1 MRIQVGIRHALKIGF
16 AVGAV
21 LSGTTSALA
30 QGGVVSLANA
40 HVQLV
45 ADGTCTDVQPS
56 TRFDMTGVEFNG
68 LTADYVNGDIMRD
81 TIGHV
86 LVDSQNRRVGNLGGR
101 NVEVGTTVSAREV
114 YFISETP
121 AAGPLSVLYLDS
133 TNSVFYA
140 LGAVVTETPV
150 ATYTFDAGARDPDCP
165 TAPTDIT
172 PPLVSSIELL
182 NSPAST
188 ATSITYRVTF
198 NEGALNVTADDF
210 DIDHPAGTLVSVTN
224 LVAVSATVYEITL
237 SISGDDGRVRLIM
250 SPLTDI
256 ADALGNSGP
265 DYHYDSSSSF
275 SFDNTPPAITSIVR
289 QTPTTASTADDSV
302 TWRVQ
307 YNEPVQ
313 NVTSDDFTVSGTTGT
328 VTSNNVGSIF
338 TDVTIAGGDMDTLT
352 GDVTLTLAP
361 GQDIVDLNGF
371 ALPLAGPT
379 GTDESTFS
387 IDNSGPRIQS
397 IERQSP
403 TTERVNATQVTWRF
417 TFDEAVTNVTLDD
430 FSFPEVAGATPSI
443 NIVSDRIV
451 DATVDGGD
459 LATYTNRTVR
469 ITGHNDNDIAD
480 LLGNQLTTTNATGT
494 NDNSFKIDRIAPSA
508 YLSSSPGSVGDVTPF
523 NIQLRFNEDVSGFEP
538 SDLDVTNGSVT
549 NIGEGV
555 AQFGGEIFTITILPD
570 GNGDMDIVLVANS
583 IVDGTLINTN
593 SEDDLGTVLFDTT
606 PPTVT
611 IYNASASEPLTG
623 PAEFT
628 IAFSE
633 AVSGFT
639 VDDIVV
645 SGATLSGFRAN
656 SGDRFYYVTVNR
668 IEDGPFTLDIPA
680 GAAVD
685 AVGLPNEAAN
695 RYSTSFDTVPPTV
708 VLSTAAAEPVND
720 TFTINIEFSEDI
732 TGLNEGDF
740 TVVNGSTNNITG
752 SGASYTM
759 EIRPT
764 VFTAGTLTVDLRA
777 DTVQDVAEFGNA
789 ASNQLSVAYDRE
801 SPTLVSILRQSPL
814 DAAIGLPDTQVV
826 FRATFSEDV
835 VNVDVADW
843 AIRQGGGGAIDSVT
857 PVSASVYDI
866 AYTLLNASHIIE
878 MGITRSGDVSIQDS
892 AGNPL
897 YNEDATG
904 TTETYLRD
912 TSPPYVTNVEFVTTG
927 GSPTASDTLMWAVS
941 FSEDMTNASAD
952 DFALTGTTARI
963 TAISTPQPT
972 VVVVTASGGDLT
984 DVDGFVTLGL
994 DAGSDLSD
1002 VVGNPVA
1009 SLTVS
1014 FGGTDERTVRVDNGQ
1029 PVLTISTTPGPVS
1042 GPFGAFF
1049 DFSEETTGFELNDI
1063 SVTNGAASDL
1073 IAQSS
1078 TRFVAT
1084 ITPDRSGNL
1093 TIDVAAGAALDSVGN
1108 ASLAAPQA
1116 TILYDLTPP
1125 TATISGPA
1133 GPVSGPFSVSIAF
1146 SEEVVGLE
1154 AGDLIVTNGSVTS
1167 FLPPLGGGGADQIVQ
1182 QVAPMRG
1189 DPSYSVTITPAAN
1202 GAVLVDLPGAVAQDQ
1217 AGNDNLSASQ
1227 FSVVNDETAPT
1238 LASITRSSPTASVT
1252 NADSLTWTVSF
1263 TENVTGIDTGD
1274 FAVSGT
1280 TGTVTSVSPQAVALP
1295 PSVAGDGIS
1304 APFAVSSSTF
1314 LVTVSGGDLASYLG
1328 SVALSFAGAQ
1338 DITDLAGNALTNTTP
1353 TGTNEADFTV
1363 DNQAPT
1369 LVLTATETSPVSGPF
1384 LLTMTFSEDVTGFE
1398 PADLI
1403 VDNATLS
1410 GFHSA
1415 NARLHTV
1422 TLTPGPGPAVTVDVT
1437 AGAASDAAGNDNL
1450 AASQFSIANN
1460 TTRTLTITLPGVG
1473 NGSVS
1478 STPGGIDCGTDCT
1491 EAITVGASVTLTAA
1505 AEAGSSFAGWTSGPC
1520 QGSAVT
1526 TCDVTMASNQI
1537 LAARFTLDNPPA
1549 GRIVA
1554 STLPGARSGYIGGPQ
1569 LTAFLSVVSR
1579 ATTPAQS
1586 CRVTAP
1592 GDAPFTLTYL
1602 LLDEAGEITGGAN
1615 PLFDIAQGEAMSFL
1629 LAMEPTAQ
1637 TGAGGY
1643 DYLPMIECEN
1653 ASLDPI
1659 LGVNSVLLNIGA
1671 TPTPDILSIAS
1682 TPSADGVIRIPNPGA
1697 VGLMTAAAVNIGAGD
1712 GSGAANEVTLTVSAD
1727 SGAAALPV
1735 TIEICQ
1741 IDAVTAACL
1750 APRAADVTLTMT
1762 GSDPL
1767 FFAVFVRDTST
1778 GGIAF
1783 NPANSRIF
1791 LRFADATGTIRSAT
1805 SAAVTAPAPA
1815 AASETASSL
1824 PTGRWSVLMRQPD
1837 GVWPGLT
1844 RTSLYVMEEGAV
1856 LVDDG
1861 IAPRLVSIEPV
1872 TADNETGGRFAVHG
1886 STGLWTTSGTIR
1898 LGGPWAEQTGEFWG
1912 VRDARSDALESW
1924 RDLSGN
1930 FGDNLFLSE
1939 TGEIRGTIGGC
1950 SVYGQATG
1958 LATRAVS
1965 LSLSGCARSG
1975 AHLGMMDLPAND
1987 NGTPALLIANGSNG
2001 WRVER

>member
-21 LSGTTSALA
+21 LSGTSSALA

-81 TIGHV
+81 FIGHV

-101 NVEVGTTVSAREV
+101 NVDVGTTTSASEA

-121 AAGPLSVLYLDS
+121 VAGPLSVLYLDS
-133 TNSVFYA
+133 TNTVFYA

-150 ATYTFDAGARDPDCP
+150 ATYKFDAGARDPDCP

-172 PPLVSSIELL
+172 PPLVTSMELL
-182 NSPAST
+182 NNPDNT
-188 ATSITYRVTF
+188 ATTITYRVVF
-198 NEGALNVTADDF
+198 NEPAFNVSIDDF
-210 DIDHPAGTLVSVTN
+210 DLRHGDDTTVTVTN
-224 LVAVSATVYEITL
+224 LTAISASEYEATL
-237 SISGDDGRVRLIM
+237 SISGADTVIYFHM
-250 SPLTDI
+250 PPFTDI
-256 ADALGNSGP
+256 ADAAGNTGP
-265 DYHYDSSSSF
+265 DQYGRIEDRF
-275 SFDNTPPAITSIVR
+275 FFDVTPPAITSIER
-289 QTPTTASTADDSV
+289 LTPAAAVTSADSV
-302 TWRVQ
+302 TWRVRF
-307 YNEPVQ
+307 NETVL
-313 NVTSDDFTVSGTTGT
+313 NVTSDDFIVSGTTGT
-328 VTSNNVGSIF
+328 VTVDNVSAVNA
-338 TDVTIAGGDMDTLT
+338 DVTVSGGDLDTLT
-352 GDVTLTLAP
+352 GDITLSLAP
-361 GQDIVDLNGF
+361 GQDIVDFTGGF
-371 ALPLAGPT
+371 PLPLAGPT
-379 GTDESTFS
+379 GTDESTYTL
-387 IDNSGPRIQS
+387 DNSGPRVSS

-403 TTERVNATQVTWRF
+403 TTYRTIATSLTWRF
-417 TFDEAVTNVTLDD
+417 TFDEPVVNVTLDD
-430 FSFPEVAGATPSI
+430 FDFSGDPTATTSI
-443 NIVSDRIV
+443 NIVSDTITDV
-451 DATVDGGD
+451 TMTGGD
-459 LATYTNRTVR
+459 LATFPNRV
-469 ITGHNDNDIAD
+469 IGVSAANDNDFAD
-480 LLGNQLTTTNATGT
+480 TLGNAMSNVNVVGT
-494 NDNSFKIDRIAPSA
+494 NDNEFLIDHIDPQAILTSAPA
-508 YLSSSPGSVGDVTPF
+508 AVGSTAVFQIEVTF
-523 NIQLRFNEDVSGFEP
+523 TEDVSG
-538 SDLDVTNGSVT
+538 LDAGDFSITNGSVSAIT
-549 NIGEGV
+549 
-555 AQFGGEIFTITILPD
+555 GGPSVYTISITPD
-570 GNGDMDIVLVANS
+570 GNGDMDIVLAANAV
-583 IVDGTLINTN
+583 VDGTLVNTN
-593 SEDDLGTVLFDTT
+593 VEAPFGTVGFDTV
-606 PPTVT
+606 PPTLNM
-611 IYNASASEPLTG
+611 YAAGAGSPFTG
-623 PAEFT
+623 PREIT
-628 IAFSE
+628 LAFSE
-633 AVSGFT
+633 AVFGFT
-639 VDDIVV
+639 VDDIVAV
-645 SGATLSGFRAN
+645 GATLSGFRAN
-656 SGDRFYYVTVNR
+656 PGDRFYFVTVNR
-668 IEDGPFTLDIPA
+668 IADGPFTLDVA
-680 GAAVD
+680 EGAAVD
-685 AVGLPNEAAN
+685 VVGLPNVAATQ
-695 RYSTSFDTVPPTV
+695 YSASFDTVPPTV

-777 DTVQDVAEFGNA
+777 DTVQDAAEFGNA
-789 ASNQLSVAYDRE
+789 ASNQLSLAYDRE

-843 AIRQGGGGAIDSVT
+843 AIQQGGGGTIDSVT

-897 YNEDATG
+897 YNEEATG

-927 GSPTASDTLMWAVS
+927 GSPTASDTLMWAVT
-941 FSEDMTNASAD
+941 FSEDMTNASAG
-952 DFALTGTTARI
+952 DFALTGTTAAV
-963 TAISTPQPT
+963 TAVSTPQST
-972 VVVVTASGGDLT
+972 VVVVTASGGDLA

-1002 VVGNPVA
+1002 IVGNPVA
-1009 SLTVS
+1009 NLTVS

-1029 PVLTISTTPGPVS
+1029 PVLTISATPGPVS

-1049 DFSEETTGFELNDI
+1049 DFSEETTDFELNDI

-1093 TIDVAAGAALDSVGN
+1093 TIDVAAGAALDNVGN

-1146 SEEVVGLE
+1146 SEEIVGLE
-1154 AGDLIVTNGSVTS
+1154 AGDVVVANGSVTS
-1167 FLPPLGGGGADQIVQ
+1167 FLPPLGGKGGDQSVQ
-1182 QVAPMRG
+1182 QVGQMG
-1189 DPSYSVTITPAAN
+1189 GSPSYSVTITPAAN

-1217 AGNDNLSASQ
+1217 AGNDNLAASQ

-1238 LASITRSSPTASVT
+1238 LAAITRSSPTASVT
-1252 NADSLTWTVSF
+1252 NADSLTWTVGFS
-1263 TENVTGIDTGD
+1263 EDVTAIDAGD

-1280 TGTVTSVSPQAVALP
+1280 TGTVTGVSPQAVALP

-1304 APFAVSSSTF
+1304 APFAVSSSMF
-1314 LVTVSGGDLASYLG
+1314 LVTVSGGDLASYSG

-1338 DITDLAGNALTNTTP
+1338 NITDLAGNALTNTTP
-1353 TGTNEADFTV
+1353 TGTNEANFTV
-1363 DNQAPT
+1363 DNEAPT

-1460 TTRTLTITLPGVG
+1460 TTRMLTVTLPGVG
-1473 NGSVS
+1473 NGNVS
-1478 STPGGIDCGTDCT
+1478 STPGGIDCGADCT

-1505 AEAGSSFAGWTSGPC
+1505 AEAGSSFASWTSGPC

-1526 TCDVTMASNQI
+1526 TCDVTLVANQI
-1537 LAARFTLDNPPA
+1537 IAARFTLDNPPA

-1554 STLPGARSGYIGGPQ
+1554 STLPGARSGYVGGPQ

-1602 LLDEAGEITGGAN
+1602 LLDDAGEITGGAN
-1615 PLFDIAQGEAMSFL
+1615 PLFDIAQGQALSFL
-1629 LAMEPTAQ
+1629 LAMELTAQ

-1741 IDAVTAACL
+1741 IDSVTAACL

-1762 GSDPL
+1762 GSDPV

-1815 AASETASSL
+1815 AAPEIASSL

-1837 GVWPGLT
+1837 GIWPGLV
-1844 RTSLYVMEEGAV
+1844 RAAIHVMADGRV

-1912 VRDARSDALESW
+1912 VRDSRSEALTNW
-1924 RDLSGN
+1924 QDLSGN

-1950 SVYGQATG
+1950 GVYGQATG

-1975 AHLGMMDLPAND
+1975 AYLGMMDLPAND
-1987 NGTPALLIANGSNG
+1987 NGRLALLIANGSNG